1 MGGDLDLPLLQPLL
15 ERATSLCDI
24 HPCRLAWRGPF
35 TTPGVVGRM
44 KGEWLA
50 TVTMKP
56 ITAFGLSL
64 GFAWLCGNHVW
75 SQTNQQLLQ
84 EGLISPMVFELLE
97 RHGAKTPE
105 QRFDVIRAACSARQ
119 LPEIDCGTSRRR
131 RDY

>member
-1 MGGDLDLPLLQPLL
+1 
-15 ERATSLCDI
+15 
-24 HPCRLAWRGPF
+24 
-35 TTPGVVGRM
+35 M
-44 KGEWLA
+44 KGEWLV
-50 TVTMKP
+50 TVTMKA
-56 ITAFGLSL
+56 ITALGLSL
-64 GFAWLCGNHVW
+64 GIAWLCGNQAW

-131 RDY
+131 RGD